1 MGDACS
7 PFRFVWDQRS
17 RFSISLSDF
26 SFGHLRTT
34 ARLRY
39 VCYGCQLESGIF
51 RQWPNE
57 KSEREMEN
65 LPARIINTG
74 PVKWLIQGP
83 FHLSTQRCLQ
93 TMTNEKFEMKNGK
106 SSVTSRIIHP

>member
-1 MGDACS
+1 MPVPLFVLCEIKEADF
-7 PFRFVWDQRS
+7 PFL
-17 RFSISLSDF
+17 ISDF

-57 KSEREMEN
+57 K
-65 LPARIINTG
+65 
-74 PVKWLIQGP
+74 
-83 FHLSTQRCLQ
+83 
-93 TMTNEKFEMKNGK
+93 FEMRNGK
-106 SSVTSRIIHP
+106 SSSAPVSSTHAP

>member
-57 KSEREMEN
+57 KSEMR
-65 LPARIINTG
+65 
-74 PVKWLIQGP
+74 
-83 FHLSTQRCLQ
+83 
-93 TMTNEKFEMKNGK
+93 NGK
-106 SSVTSRIIHP
+106 SSSAPVSSTHAP